1 VRTSSTEEVS
11 RLEAL
16 VDDYLSKHDH
26 KAQDNTNISY
36 LAFIKGSNKTLEV
49 SNVTIPEKMDLKIA
63 GVNSGDK

>member
-1 VRTSSTEEVS
+1 MRTSSTEEVS

-49 SNVTIPEKMDLKIA
+49 SNIPEKMDLKIA